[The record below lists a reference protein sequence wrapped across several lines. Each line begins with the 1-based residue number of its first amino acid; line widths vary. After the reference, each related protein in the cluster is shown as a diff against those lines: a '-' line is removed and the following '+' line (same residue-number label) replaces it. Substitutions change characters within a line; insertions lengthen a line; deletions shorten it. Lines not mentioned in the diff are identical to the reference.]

1 MTYQNLE
8 EEKKNP
14 FIHNDKLV
22 LVPVIASFSTEGKM
36 IPIYFSV
43 EGIKIKIDRII
54 WAKENLACGYD
65 YKCGICVS
73 DVMEEI
79 ELTYHKDRNMWTLK
93 KER

>member
-22 LVPVIASFSTEGKM
+22 LVPVIASFSTEGK

-43 EGIKIKIDRII
+43 EGIKIKDNIQ
-54 WAKENLACGYD
+54 A
-65 YKCGICVS
+65 S
-73 DVMEEI
+73 
-79 ELTYHKDRNMWTLK
+79 
-93 KER
+93 

>member
-1 MTYQNLE
+1 M
-8 EEKKNP
+8 
-14 FIHNDKLV
+14 
-22 LVPVIASFSTEGKM
+22 GKGELSM
-36 IPIYFSV
+36 
-43 EGIKIKIDRII
+43 GD
-54 WAKENLACGYD
+54 D